1 MLDDICRRAA
11 EKQKG
16 NTTERLAINMA
27 PLRGLGLCRTTPILD
42 WTTSL
47 ENTLQK
53 MPSE

>member
-27 PLRGLGLCRTTPILD
+27 LGLCRTTPILD
-42 WTTSL
+42 WTTLL